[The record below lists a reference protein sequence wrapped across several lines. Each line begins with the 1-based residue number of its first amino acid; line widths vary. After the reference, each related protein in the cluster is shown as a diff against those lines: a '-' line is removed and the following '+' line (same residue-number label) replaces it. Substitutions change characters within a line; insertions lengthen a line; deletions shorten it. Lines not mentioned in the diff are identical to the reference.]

1 MKNSPVIKWSFFSI
15 KGKKLRKLRKKKH
28 SPMWKRNPLLNHEFI
43 VINYIFWGGAE
54 LNFSTHSS
62 QAWLLPD
69 PLNQEIT

>member
-1 MKNSPVIKWSFFSI
+1 
-15 KGKKLRKLRKKKH
+15 
-28 SPMWKRNPLLNHEFI
+28 MWKRNPLLNHELI

-54 LNFSTHSS
+54 LNFSGHS